1 MIVRLIA
8 LAPLAAALSLGGC
21 GGLLGGGG
29 KADLYRFGD
38 APAGVPVAQAQP
50 PMSRVVLAYP
60 GAVFQSAIGDDRILT
75 VTGAQASYIA
85 KTRWVSP
92 ASELFDTA
100 EIQAIERRAPGIM
113 LVRSGNLAHAAY
125 LLFIDVRRFEANYA
139 NGPGR
144 PPEIVIEAQI
154 RLVRR
159 SDRAMVGD
167 WPVAHREPA
176 GENRIGPIVAA
187 FDRATG
193 SVTAEIADRAGQEVA
208 RLSPG

>member
-1 MIVRLIA
+1 MTARLIV
-8 LAPLAAALSLGGC
+8 LAPLAATLFLGGC

-29 KADLYRFGD
+29 KADLYRFGN
-38 APAGVPVAQAQP
+38 APAKAPVAQAQP
-50 PMSRVVLAYP
+50 PMSRIVVAYS
-60 GAVFQSAIGDDRILT
+60 GAVFEPAIRDDRILT

-85 KTRWVSP
+85 KTRWVAP
-92 ASELFDTA
+92 ASDLFDTA
-100 EIQAIERRAPGIM
+100 EIGAIEARAPGIM
-113 LVRSGNLAHAAY
+113 LVRSGDLARAAF
-125 LLFIDVRRFEANYA
+125 LLFVDVRRFEASYA
-139 NGPGR
+139 NGAGT
-144 PPEIVIEAQI
+144 PPEIVIEAQV

-176 GENRIGPIVAA
+176 GENRVGPIVAA
-187 FDRATG
+187 FDRATA